1 MAEFAMRKLLALALI
16 VAGCATTPPVAPGP
30 DWNVF
35 RARGP
40 YTLHIPPGMV
50 EIAMTPID
58 SAADHLQTDG
68 LRFNLDYGR
77 YGCGVMG
84 RNPGDV
90 HSVTT
95 AVIDG
100 RRAEIDRYT
109 TEPNDIGEFRD
120 RLYAQIP
127 HAGENCLAVN
137 AMCRTGH
144 DCDLARAIIT
154 TIDFDPPG

>member
-1 MAEFAMRKLLALALI
+1 MRKLIALVLI
-16 VAGCATTPPVAPGP
+16 VAGCATTPRVVP
-30 DWNVF
+30 DASWKTF

-40 YTLHIPPGMV
+40 YTLRIPPDMV

-58 SAADHLQTDG
+58 SAPDHLQTEG

-84 RNPGDV
+84 RNPGEA

-95 AVIDG
+95 ALIDG
-100 RRAEIDRYT
+100 RRAEIDRYA

-120 RLYAQIP
+120 RLYAQVP
-127 HAGENCLAVN
+127 NLDATGTCLAVN
-137 AMCRTGH
+137 AMCRTPH
-144 DCDLARAIIT
+144 DCDVARAIVDT
-154 TIDFDPPG
+154 VDFDPPG